1 MPAEFFI
8 DVPNRLVCSYAWGVV
23 TRADA
28 LCHMERLSA
37 DHRFDGSFHQIV
49 DFRDTTSMELTAE
62 QIRELSRRPVYAPSS
77 RRAFVMAADVQFG
90 LGRMFAAFRELE
102 GEPNIRIVRDMPEA
116 LAWTRV
122 TAEVA
127 EAAFARLRAA

>member
-1 MPAEFFI
+1 MPAEFLI
-8 DVPNRLVCSYAWGVV
+8 DVPNRLVCTYASGSV
-23 TRADA
+23 TYADA
-28 LCHMERLSA
+28 LSHMERLSA
-37 DHRFDGSFHQIV
+37 DPRFLGSFHQII
-49 DFRDTTSMELTAE
+49 DFRDTTGTELTAE
-62 QIRELSRRPVYAPSS
+62 QVRELSRRPVYAPSS
-77 RRAFVMAADVQFG
+77 RRAFVMGTDVQFG